1 VAFWGLDVGM
11 HVRPWKR
18 GHMLDVGSL
27 VLLVSLSDVCMYIA
41 DAVRGLYA

>member
-1 VAFWGLDVGM
+1 VALELRVGM

-27 VLLVSLSDVCMYIA
+27 VLLVLILRVDSLFGGSEYE
-41 DAVRGLYA
+41 L